1 MRRLCGRYVIGLL
14 LWAPSADITM
24 QDVGVD
30 EDVAEEGGDDIEDEH
45 NGMSLSIF
53 YVAKLTPLG
62 NQGTI
67 PIMAAGDD
75 EEGDISEAD
84 E

>member
-1 MRRLCGRYVIGLL
+1 
-14 LWAPSADITM
+14 M

-62 NQGTI
+62 N
-67 PIMAAGDD
+67 
-75 EEGDISEAD
+75 
-84 E
+84 